1 MNPKR
6 AIRIKAPQVIPAE
19 HTVPTSLMLT
29 EMSDEER
36 RAHVWERRLKGYSY
50 EAIAREMRETFAPSS
65 LPKNWGP
72 KQVYADCAA
81 ILAQVRDEFSETAAE
96 AVNIELGRFDE
107 LLNAVWESAK
117 AGDVRAVNAAL
128 DISRER
134 RKMLGL
140 DNPERF
146 IVDWRVQVADLLTRG
161 VITPQE
167 VAAEFGS
174 EGLGE
179 VNRLMLEM
187 KGT

>member
-19 HTVPTSLMLT
+19 HTVPTSLILT

-81 ILAQVRDEFSETAAE
+81 ILAQIRDEFSENAAE

-107 LLNAVWESAK
+107 LLNAVWENAK
-117 AGDVRAVNAAL
+117 AGDVRSVQVAL

-140 DNPERF
+140 DSPERF
-146 IVDWRVQVADLLTRG
+146 QVDWYVQVANFLQKGL
-161 VITPQE
+161 ITPQE
-167 VAAEFGS
+167 IADEFGD
-174 EGLGE
+174 EGLST
-179 VNRLMLEM
+179 VNRYLLEN
-187 KGT
+187 KGA

>member
-1 MNPKR
+1 MNQKR
-6 AIRIKAPQVIPAE
+6 QIRIKTPQVIPPE
-19 HTVPTSLMLT
+19 HTIPSVLSFVQL
-29 EMSDEER
+29 SDEER
-36 RAHVWERRLKGYSY
+36 RAQVWERRLKGFSY
-50 EAIAREMRETFAPSS
+50 EAIAREMREQFSPES
-65 LPKNWGP
+65 LPKNWSA
-72 KQVYADCAA
+72 KTVYADCVA
-81 ILAQVRDEFSETAAE
+81 ILAQIRDEISETAAE

-107 LLNAVWESAK
+107 LLNAVWENAK

-167 VAAEFGS
+167 VAAEFGD

-187 KGT
+187 KG